1 MSHDSLYPSPLELRD
16 KIKSASLTLATMV
29 TRRYSNFL
37 VHTVFRSASLSCHNF
52 IGHNIMFGKSFVR
65 DYSGVSLYSVN
76 LIREFRDYSLFVPGF
91 LTCELNRN
99 NSA

>member
-1 MSHDSLYPSPLELRD
+1 MCVFNA
-16 KIKSASLTLATMV
+16 SASCISLPVVAIIFV
-29 TRRYSNFL
+29 C
-37 VHTVFRSASLSCHNF
+37 TVFCSASLSCHNF